1 MTSMRGLAGLGLL
14 LCAGIFADACG
25 RTGLDLGGPE
35 DVPVTTGA
43 AGHATATGAAGAAS
57 EGAAGA
63 SAGPG
68 EAGAPGTTGA
78 AGSTTTAGAAG
89 ATMTGAAGGPGMTG
103 AAGATAVPP
112 PMRIPCGAETC
123 TFGTQTCCARLQ
135 NGAPTASCI
144 AATDSCQGGL
154 SFSCSNTAECGGGA
168 VCCVSTRSLS
178 TTCEQ
183 PVACVLSPGI
193 ILCNSDADCPGLLGN
208 CCGGGNMKIC
218 GPRACNG
225 GRGMGGGRPG
235 R

>member
-1 MTSMRGLAGLGLL
+1 M
-14 LCAGIFADACG
+14 
-25 RTGLDLGGPE
+25 
-35 DVPVTTGA
+35 TTGA
-43 AGHATATGAAGAAS
+43 AGHGTATGAAGAAS

-63 SAGPG
+63 SVGIG
-68 EAGAPGTTGA
+68 EAGAPATTGA
-78 AGSTTTAGAAG
+78 AGTTTTTGAAG
-89 ATMTGAAGGPGMTG
+89 ATMTGAAGAP
-103 AAGATAVPP
+103 AVPT
-112 PMRIPCGAETC
+112 PMRIPCGAESC

>member
-1 MTSMRGLAGLGLL
+1 MTSMRGLARLGLL

-43 AGHATATGAAGAAS
+43 AGHALATGAAGAAL

-63 SAGPG
+63 SAGIG

-78 AGSTTTAGAAG
+78 AGTTATTGAAG
-89 ATMTGAAGGPGMTG
+89 AAMTG
-103 AAGATAVPP
+103 AAGATAVPT
-112 PMRIPCGAETC
+112 PMRIPCGAESC
-123 TFGTQTCCARLQ
+123 TFGTQICCARLQ
-135 NGAPTASCI
+135 NGAPMATCI

-154 SFSCSNTAECGGGA
+154 SVSCSNTAECGDGA

-193 ILCNSDADCPGLLGN
+193 ILCNSDADCPRLLGN
-208 CCGGGNMKIC
+208 CCGRGNMKIC
-218 GPRACNG
+218 GPRACS
-225 GRGMGGGRPG
+225 GRGGMGGGRPG
-235 R
+235 G

>member
-1 MTSMRGLAGLGLL
+1 MTSMRGLASLGLF

-43 AGHATATGAAGAAS
+43 AGHAAATGAAGAAL

-63 SAGPG
+63 TAGIG
-68 EAGAPGTTGA
+68 EPGAPGTAGA
-78 AGSTTTAGAAG
+78 AGTIATTGTAG
-89 ATMTGAAGGPGMTG
+89 ATMTGAAGAPAMTG
-103 AAGATAVPP
+103 VAGAPAMPP

-135 NGAPTASCI
+135 NGAPMATCI

-154 SFSCSNTAECGGGA
+154 SFSCSSTAECGGGA

-193 ILCNSDADCPGLLGN
+193 ILCDSDADCPGLIGN
-208 CCGGGNMKIC
+208 CCGRGNMKFC
-218 GPRACNG
+218 ARACNG

-235 R
+235 GG